1 VNREILNVAVEE
13 GVDREAVDQLRS
25 GISLFGDEAEIHEI
39 PKSGAQAS
47 ILLYGFTSIAL
58 VFGAAFVKK
67 LGDKAAEDCY
77 PYLKHALLGVYE
89 KYFGENAKYCVQVIS
104 TSEKKSP
111 DTKYSLVLALY
122 CVGQSN
128 ERVKF
133 LYETG
138 WDKGQF
144 DEATQVYIEAMVEF
158 VNDDVGSSS
167 VSKLVSSKSS
177 RMQPYLVAWDSEE
190 KTLVSVNPIPSDAN
204 I

>member
-1 VNREILNVAVEE
+1 MNSEILNVAVEE
-13 GVDREAVDQLRS
+13 GVDREFVDQLMS
-25 GISLFGDEAEIHEI
+25 GISLFGDEAEFHET
-39 PKSGAQAS
+39 PKSGPQAS
-47 ILLYGFTSIAL
+47 IFLYGFTSIAF

-77 PYLKHALLGVYE
+77 PYLKSALLGVYE
-89 KYFGENAKYCVQVIS
+89 KYFGEDAKYRIQFMS

-122 CVGQSN
+122 CVGQKN

-138 WDKGQF
+138 WDKSQF
-144 DEATQVYIEAMVEF
+144 DEATQVYIDAIVEF
-158 VNDDVGSSS
+158 VNDNVGSSS
-167 VSKLVSSKSS
+167 VSKLASSNGS
-177 RMQPYLVAWDSEE
+177 RMQPYLIAWDSEE
-190 KTLVSVNPIPSDAN
+190 KKLVSVNPISSNPN